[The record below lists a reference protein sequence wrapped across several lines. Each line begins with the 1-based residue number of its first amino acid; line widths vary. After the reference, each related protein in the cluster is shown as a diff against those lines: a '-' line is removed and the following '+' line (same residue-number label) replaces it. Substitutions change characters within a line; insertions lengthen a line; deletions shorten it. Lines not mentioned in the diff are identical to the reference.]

1 MLAELAVE
9 LLQPLLMAKIINDGV
24 MKQDFYVVA
33 TWGSIMVLF
42 SLLAFGAGILNTYFA
57 SHASQCFGY
66 DIRKS
71 LFRKIQS
78 FSYSQYSLFPTG
90 SLMTRLTNDVQ
101 QLQNTVFMML
111 RIMARA
117 PLLIIGGLLMSFIV
131 HPKLALFLAVV
142 VPILFLF
149 LLWIKK
155 RGRKMF
161 NVVQNKLD
169 QVNNVMGENLD
180 GMKLIRAFRRSDYEV
195 NRFNQASDKLKK
207 RTASVLRLMEVTMP
221 TLLLLMNITIV
232 CILWYGHQELVLG
245 SANVGEIVAIVNYS
259 TRITSSLSVFS
270 FIIVAFSRAQASAQR
285 INDVLQT
292 TNQME
297 DSKHSFYAK
306 INGEVSFNH
315 VGFHYEGVDTWVL
328 KDISFT
334 VKSGQTVAILGGTGS
349 GKSTLMNLIPRLYDT
364 SEGAIFIDGVNIRE
378 YKQQDLRNQIGIVSQ
393 ESMLFTGTVKDNI
406 LWGKRDATDD
416 EIIAA
421 CKDAQIYTFVE
432 RLSEGLHTV
441 IGQKGVN
448 LSGGQRQRLSIAR
461 ALIRKPS
468 ILLFDDSTSALDVRT
483 EKQLLRALRNY
494 KSTKIIVTQKI
505 STARNADLILL
516 LEDGKKVAEG
526 THEHLSK
533 TSMLYQEI
541 LQSQLEERMNQNV
554 METTK

>member
-1 MLAELAVE
+1 
-9 LLQPLLMAKIINDGV
+9 
-24 MKQDFYVVA
+24 
-33 TWGSIMVLF
+33 
-42 SLLAFGAGILNTYFA
+42 
-57 SHASQCFGY
+57 
-66 DIRKS
+66 
-71 LFRKIQS
+71 
-78 FSYSQYSLFPTG
+78 
-90 SLMTRLTNDVQ
+90 
-101 QLQNTVFMML
+101 
-111 RIMARA
+111 
-117 PLLIIGGLLMSFIV
+117 
-131 HPKLALFLAVV
+131 
-142 VPILFLF
+142 
-149 LLWIKK
+149 
-155 RGRKMF
+155 MF

-270 FIIVAFSRAQASAQR
+270 FIIVVFSRAQASAQR